1 MSYRNPTQVV
11 DTQTGKA
18 YADLQ
23 KTIAGSF
30 GNYAKSYEAA
40 NIRRR
45 KEEKENQKV
54 EVARRNKILAEESQ
68 QQKSFGNI
76 STTYPTINFDGGVK
90 VIYAL
95 ADLKMQ
101 ETLSPSDNAKAA
113 SYSRVGA
120 ITKQSSI
127 NLLANSGDYSDAY
140 KLQVG
145 SYGGFDKNAPA
156 SEIKDNNN
164 LYKLGSESLTYETV
178 ARYELNASNGLDIF
192 YDVVKD
198 GEKTVT
204 HSGTSAFDYIIPN
217 FQPYINKTIKENIGG
232 FNYKDGNDPIYK
244 GGKPYRDTSGKIIGV
259 YPNKDV
265 YKESIKQSVS
275 ANLLGGQSRLQAT
288 MLNNNIFNRNPDQS
302 IQNEKNWI
310 EFVDGD
316 TSEEKKQQDLDK
328 QAIVDNGVNF
338 IANQAPALQAPY
350 VYKQGESA
358 EDSFNDINGGKDF
371 YNEVKK
377 NPIGMY
383 QEYVG
388 VKPIFNLEKNTI
400 TIGKESVSGYDEDNP
415 ELTKDVV
422 YKMNDSTDRNR
433 FYLNLLRAS
442 ERTKGTSILSKN
454 EQKGYEDALR
464 NDTSFRSSKLD
475 KKKKEAEAKAKE
487 KADAKAKAEAEA
499 LEKEK
504 NEAEVFKVDQKRG
517 NQVTKR
523 S

>member
-90 VIYAL
+90 VIDAL

-156 SEIKDNNN
+156 SEIKNNNN

-178 ARYELNASNGLDIF
+178 ARYELNASNGLDVF
-192 YDVVKD
+192 YDVIKD

-204 HSGTSAFDYIIPN
+204 HSGTSGFDYIIPN
-217 FQPYINKTIKENIGG
+217 WQPYINKTINENIGG
-232 FNYKDGNDPIYK
+232 FNYKDANDPIYK
-244 GGKPYRDTSGKIIGV
+244 GGKPYKDTEGKIIGI
-259 YPNKDV
+259 YPNPEV

-275 ANLLGGQSRLQAT
+275 ANLMGGQSSLQAI
-288 MLNNNIFNRNPDQS
+288 MLNNNIFDRNPNTS
-302 IQNEKNWI
+302 IKNTKNWK
-310 EFVDGD
+310 EFVGGD
-316 TSEEKKQQDLDK
+316 TSDEKKEQDRTK
-328 QAIVDNGVNF
+328 QTIVDNGVAF

-350 VYKQGESA
+350 VYEQGEKPVVNIPTENKGKKFYDKVRKDVVGTWEAATGQKIQLKQIEGDNVIVIPA
-358 EDSFNDINGGKDF
+358 EKDDDGNETAPKELFNMSIPSQRKDF
-371 YNEVKK
+371 YNQLLK
-377 NPIGMY
+377 
-383 QEYVG
+383 
-388 VKPIFNLEKNTI
+388 
-400 TIGKESVSGYDEDNP
+400 VSNIAPGSS
-415 ELTKDVV
+415 KDV
-422 YKMNDSTDRNR
+422 R
-433 FYLNLLRAS
+433 LL
-442 ERTKGTSILSKN
+442 K
-454 EQKGYEDALR
+454 EQFE
-464 NDTSFRSSKLD
+464 
-475 KKKKEAEAKAKE
+475 
-487 KADAKAKAEAEA
+487 EA
-499 LEKEK
+499 LSQGTAKK
-504 NEAEVFKVDQKRG
+504 
-517 NQVTKR
+517 TK
-523 S
+523 SKGAGQFNK

>member
-90 VIYAL
+90 VIDDL
-95 ADLKMQ
+95 ADIKMQ
-101 ETLSPSDNAKAA
+101 ETLSPSDNAKVA
-113 SYSRVGA
+113 SYSRLGP

-127 NLLANSGDYSDAY
+127 NLLANSEDYTEAY

-156 SEIKDNNN
+156 DEIKNNNN
-164 LYKLGSESLTYETV
+164 LYKLGSDSLTYETI

-217 FQPYINKTIKENIGG
+217 FQPYIDKTIKENIGG

-244 GGKPYRDTSGKIIGV
+244 GGKKLYDTAGKLIGV

-275 ANLLGGQSRLQAT
+275 ANLLGGQTRLEAT

-302 IQNEKNWI
+302 IENGKNWI
-310 EFVDGD
+310 EFADGD
-316 TSEEKKQQDLDK
+316 TSDEKKQQDLDK
-328 QAIVDNGVNF
+328 QSIVENGVNF
-338 IANQAPALQAPY
+338 ITNQAAVLQAPY
-350 VYKQGESA
+350 IFKQGEELP
-358 EDSFNDINGGKDF
+358 EDDGLSEGEAF
-371 YNEVKK
+371 YNELKQ
-377 NPIGMY
+377 NPVGLY
-383 QEYVG
+383 QEYAKVAPG
-388 VKPIFNLEKNTI
+388 FNKKENTI
-400 TIGKESVSGYDEDNP
+400 TIYAKDTDDGEKIVYNMDNQS
-415 ELTKDVV
+415 E
-422 YKMNDSTDRNR
+422 RNS
-433 FYLNLLRAS
+433 FYLDLLEVT
-442 ERTKGTSILSKN
+442 ERSKGNSKDK
-454 EQKGYEDALR
+454 QAFRKDFEDAMRLGTKEKISAK
-464 NDTSFRSSKLD
+464 NKN
-475 KKKKEAEAKAKE
+475 KKKKETAAELIAKYKKKE
-487 KADAKAKAEAEA
+487 
-499 LEKEK
+499 
-504 NEAEVFKVDQKRG
+504 
-517 NQVTKR
+517 
-523 S
+523 